1 MTRLWQLLFL
11 CAAGPALAAPVPP
24 PPADF
29 AGAQYIDGQGC
40 VFTRTDGG
48 WSPRPDPAGGQLCG
62 FPPSLE
68 VRRLDPDTVNVLP
81 PLNPPPP
88 PDPAAILAERLAEE
102 LRRADIDG
110 QTLAPPDLP
119 KGRPDPLLTELST
132 MVEASGVVTSSL
144 ATLTG
149 APSDIC
155 TRMGYRMEPLADG
168 QRDPTGLCPG
178 LRPPVPEPRHSV
190 GAAQRVATADSPAAP
205 AAAAAP
211 AETAA
216 KPAAARPAPAR
227 AKPQPATARPATAKP
242 AAPAPARE
250 TARPDV
256 EMIPASARFVQIGS
270 FTDPAAADTAI
281 RALTAQGLPAARGK
295 AGNGIAVMAGPFADR
310 RSLIAAL
317 SRLRAG
323 GWPGATAR

>member
-40 VFTRTDGG
+40 VFTRTGDG

-62 FPPSLE
+62 FPPSLD
-68 VRRLDPDTVNVLP
+68 VRRLDPDTVDVLP

-88 PDPAAILAERLAEE
+88 ADPAAILAERLAEE

-119 KGRPDPLLTELST
+119 KGRPDPMLTELST
-132 MVEASGVVTSSL
+132 MVEASGAVTSSL

-155 TRMGYRMEPLADG
+155 LRMGYRMEPLPDG

-178 LRPPVPEPRHSV
+178 LRPPTPEPRHSV
-190 GAAQRVATADSPAAP
+190 GAAQRVAASDPVSPATP
-205 AAAAAP
+205 AAAEATSQPARPARARPAAAP
-211 AETAA
+211 A
-216 KPAAARPAPAR
+216 PARPAAVR
-227 AKPQPATARPATAKP
+227 P

-250 TARPDV
+250 AAQQDV

-270 FTDPAAADTAI
+270 FTEAAAADAAI

-295 AGNGIAVMAGPFADR
+295 SSAGIAVMAGPFADR